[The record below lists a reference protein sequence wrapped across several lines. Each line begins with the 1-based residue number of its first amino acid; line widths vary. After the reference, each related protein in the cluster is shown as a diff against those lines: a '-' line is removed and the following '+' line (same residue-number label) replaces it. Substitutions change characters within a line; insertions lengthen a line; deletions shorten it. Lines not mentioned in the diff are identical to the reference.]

1 MSDQPETQVEQ
12 PIEQPIEEA
21 PKPRRTRGP
30 NKIPAKTLDPNYFK
44 EYYHNKTKA
53 KLYTEEKHINCPHCN
68 KQTYAHTLKRHLAS
82 KSCRL
87 FRLEQEQHQQTISL

>member
-21 PKPRRTRGP
+21 PKPRRTRGK

-44 EYYHNKTKA
+44 DYYINKTKPN
-53 KLYTEEKHINCPHCN
+53 LYIDENQINCPLCN
-68 KQTYAHTLKRHLAS
+68 KKSYMHNLRRHQES